1 MVEMFGINTFGARY
15 ALATYGGAER
25 LAYEMTED
33 ERTVQLG
40 PIWGQISTVRFQE
53 FPILTSWLESDC
65 NLSG

>member
-33 ERTVQLG
+33 ERMVQLG
-40 PIWGQISTVRFQE
+40 PIWGQISTVRCQE
-53 FPILTSWLESDC
+53 FPIPTSWLESDC

>member
-15 ALATYGGAER
+15 ALATYGGAES

-33 ERTVQLG
+33 QRMEQLG
-40 PIWGQISTVRFQE
+40 PIWGQVSIVCYQE
-53 FPILTSWLESDC
+53 FPIPICWLESDC